1 MKHTVKIGPK
11 RETTVDKLHYAST
24 LNYFLVICLSI
35 ASLGATNIALAE
47 TRYVSDSLDITLRR
61 GQGTGFQILRT
72 LKSGTAL
79 EILDSNSES
88 GYSQVRT
95 PGGTEGWVLTRF
107 LMNEPSA
114 RAQLEAAK
122 SRAAD
127 FEAKHKVLSEQIAL
141 ITSEKTEL
149 ENNSSNLDKSNSQL
163 SKELKRI
170 KATAS
175 RAIEMDSENKELRSK
190 VIKLER
196 DNQALGQENETLKD
210 RNARDW
216 FMVGAGVAV
225 FSLLLG
231 LLLAR
236 MGGRRKA
243 SSWDTM

>member
-1 MKHTVKIGPK
+1 VKHTVKPNLK
-11 RETTVDKLHYAST
+11 RETNLDKPNWAAI
-24 LNYFLVICLSI
+24 LNYFLVICLSTI
-35 ASLGATNIALAE
+35 SISASNIALAE
-47 TRYVSDSLDITLRR
+47 TRYVSDNLDITLRR
-61 GQGTGFQILRT
+61 GQGTGFQILRA

-79 EILDSNSES
+79 EILEINSES
-88 GYSQVRT
+88 GYSKVRT

-122 SRAAD
+122 SRAAN
-127 FEAKHKVLSEQIAL
+127 FEAKHKALSEQMAL
-141 ITSEKTEL
+141 ITTEKAEL
-149 ENNSSNLDKSNSQL
+149 ENNHSNLDKSNSQL

-175 RAIEMDSENKELRSK
+175 RALEMDGENKELRSK

-196 DNQALGQENETLKD
+196 DNQALSQENETLKD

-225 FSLLLG
+225 LSLLLG

-236 MGGRRKA
+236 FGGRRKS
-243 SSWDTM
+243 SSWGSM